1 MLNFS
6 EVEVFTVAAETKSF
20 SEAARQLHLSQ
31 PAVSQQIRSLEQ
43 CLGVQ
48 LFHRSVQGVKMT
60 DAGQVLLPK
69 ARELL
74 NLSWQIEEQMH
85 SLDDEVAGHLVIG
98 CTTTAGKYVLPFLAA
113 TFIRHYP
120 NVQVTVEMCNCDS
133 VVEPLLAREIP
144 LGISSTRIV
153 HKDME
158 CQPFFTDRVVL
169 VVPAEHPFASRPSV
183 RPSDLLDQ
191 PFILREKGSST
202 HRMVQEGLSK
212 HNISLDQLQVVMVVG
227 NAEAIE
233 VAVEHGLGIAFISSL
248 VARHGLEM
256 GKLVKVPVEGVQLDR
271 PLYVVRD
278 SRCAKTP
285 AQDRLW
291 DFVREHRE
299 SIVEMLKGDSVD
311 VKRSRPADD

>member
-1 MLNFS
+1 MLNLS
-6 EVEVFTVAAETKSF
+6 EMEVFTVAAETKSF

-113 TFIRHYP
+113 AFIKHYP
-120 NVQVTVEMCNCDS
+120 HVQVTIEMCNYNS
-133 VVEPLLAREIP
+133 VVDPLLSRDVP

-153 HKDME
+153 HRDME

-169 VVPAEHPFASRPSV
+169 IVPDEHPFASRSSV
-183 RPSDLLDQ
+183 RPTDLLDH
-191 PFILREKGSST
+191 PFILREEGSST
-202 HRMVQEGLSK
+202 RQLVEEGLSE
-212 HNISLDQLQVVMVVG
+212 HNISLDQLQLVMVVG

-285 AQDRLW
+285 AQDRFW
-291 DFVREHRE
+291 NFVQEHRE
-299 SIVEMLKGDSVD
+299 DILAML
-311 VKRSRPADD
+311 RMP

>member
-1 MLNFS
+1 M
-6 EVEVFTVAAETKSF
+6 EVFTVAAETKSF

-98 CTTTAGKYVLPFLAA
+98 CTTTAGKYVLPFVAA
-113 TFIRHYP
+113 AFIKHYP
-120 NVQVTVEMCNCDS
+120 HVQVTIEMCNYNS
-133 VVEPLLAREIP
+133 VVDPLLSRDVP

-153 HKDME
+153 HRDME

-169 VVPAEHPFASRPSV
+169 IVPDEHPFASRSSV
-183 RPSDLLDQ
+183 RPTDLLDQ
-191 PFILREKGSST
+191 PFILREEGSST
-202 HRMVQEGLSK
+202 RQLVEEGLSE
-212 HNISLDQLQVVMVVG
+212 HNISLDQLQLVMVVG

-285 AQDRLW
+285 AQDRFW
-291 DFVREHRE
+291 NFVQEHRE
-299 SIVEMLKGDSVD
+299 DILAML
-311 VKRSRPADD
+311 RMP

>member
-1 MLNFS
+1 MLNLS
-6 EVEVFTVAAETKSF
+6 EMEVFTVAAETKSF

-98 CTTTAGKYVLPFLAA
+98 CTTTAGKYVLPFVAA
-113 TFIRHYP
+113 AFIKHYP
-120 NVQVTVEMCNCDS
+120 HVQVTIEMCNYNS
-133 VVEPLLAREIP
+133 VVDPLLSRDVP

-153 HKDME
+153 HRDME

-169 VVPAEHPFASRPSV
+169 IVPDEHPFASRSSV
-183 RPSDLLDQ
+183 RPTDLLDQ
-191 PFILREKGSST
+191 PFILREEGSST
-202 HRMVQEGLSK
+202 RQLVEEGLSE
-212 HNISLDQLQVVMVVG
+212 HNISLDQLQLVMVVG

-285 AQDRLW
+285 AQDRFW
-291 DFVREHRE
+291 NFVQEHRE
-299 SIVEMLKGDSVD
+299 DILAML
-311 VKRSRPADD
+311 RMP

>member
-1 MLNFS
+1 MLNLS
-6 EVEVFTVAAETKSF
+6 EMEVFTVAAETKSF

-98 CTTTAGKYVLPFLAA
+98 CTTTAGKYVLPFVAA
-113 TFIRHYP
+113 AFIKHYP
-120 NVQVTVEMCNCDS
+120 HVQVTIEMCNYNS
-133 VVEPLLAREIP
+133 VFDPLLSRDVP

-153 HKDME
+153 HRDME

-169 VVPAEHPFASRPSV
+169 IVPDEHPFASRSSV
-183 RPSDLLDQ
+183 RPTDLLDH
-191 PFILREKGSST
+191 PFILREEGSST
-202 HRMVQEGLSK
+202 RQLVEEGLSE
-212 HNISLDQLQVVMVVG
+212 HNISLDQLQLVMVVG

-285 AQDRLW
+285 AQDRFW
-291 DFVREHRE
+291 NFVQEHRE
-299 SIVEMLKGDSVD
+299 DILAML
-311 VKRSRPADD
+311 RMP